1 MGEMTPERISDL
13 RAFASFQ
20 CRNGFV
26 SVADYLRECLDT
38 IVEQQREM
46 ERLKAKIEKLELTTG
61 NYRTATDLQH
71 AENAALREQL
81 KGTFRFAEP
90 TPLKPMPYPEE

>member
-1 MGEMTPERISDL
+1 MTPERIETFRRVVRGGWCDKPVDACL
-13 RAFASFQ
+13 A
-20 CRNGFV
+20 
-26 SVADYLRECLDT
+26 ECLDT
-38 IVEQQREM
+38 IAEQQREI